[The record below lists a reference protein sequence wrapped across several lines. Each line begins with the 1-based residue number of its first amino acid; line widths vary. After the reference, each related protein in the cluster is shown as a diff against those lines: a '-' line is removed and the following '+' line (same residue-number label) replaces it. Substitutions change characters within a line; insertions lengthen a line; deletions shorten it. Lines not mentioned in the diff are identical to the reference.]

1 MSATDTK
8 VQKLKSEVSAGL
20 TDLGHRIE
28 TELAKDPNFFG
39 GGSFELWVKDGVVV
53 STKVSLDITKK
64 P

>member
-1 MSATDTK
+1 MSAADSK
-8 VQKLKSEVSAGL
+8 VQKLKSEIGSGL
-20 TDLGHRIE
+20 ADLGQRIE